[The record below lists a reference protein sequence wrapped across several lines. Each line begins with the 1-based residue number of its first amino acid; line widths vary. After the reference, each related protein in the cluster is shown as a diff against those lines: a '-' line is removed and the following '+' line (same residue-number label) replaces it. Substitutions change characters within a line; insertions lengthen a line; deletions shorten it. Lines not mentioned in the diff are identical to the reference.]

1 MNKEGLKKLSY
12 GIYIINTKN
21 SGCVVNTL
29 TQVTNDKV
37 IVAINKENYT
47 NKMLKENKIF
57 NATVLTTNT
66 NMEIIQTFGFTSSK
80 ENDKYKNFQIE
91 KDTNNI
97 PYIKENMAAL
107 IECEVINEIDLDTHT
122 IFIAKILNTK
132 NFSNEEVMTYDYYK
146 KKKNGIT
153 PPKAPTYEKPK
164 KGYKCKICGFVY
176 EGETLPEDFVC
187 PICGAPA
194 SAFEKIE

>member
-1 MNKEGLKKLSY
+1 MKKEGLKKLSY

-21 SGCVVNTL
+21 SGCIVNTL

-37 IVAINKENYT
+37 IIAINKENYT
-47 NKMLKENKIF
+47 NKMLKKNKIF
-57 NATVLTTNT
+57 NATVLTVNT
-66 NMEIIQTFGFTSSK
+66 DMEIIQTFGFTSSK

-122 IFIAKILNTK
+122 VFIAKILNTK
-132 NFSNEEVMTYDYYK
+132 KLSDEEVMTYDYYHK
-146 KKKNGIT
+146 VKNGIT

-164 KGYKCKICGFVY
+164 KGYRCKICGYVY

-194 SAFEKIE
+194 TAFEKIE

>member
-21 SGCVVNTL
+21 SGCIVNTL

-37 IVAINKENYT
+37 IIAINKENYT
-47 NKMLKENKIF
+47 NKMLKKNKIF
-57 NATVLTTNT
+57 NATVLTVNT
-66 NMEIIQTFGFTSSK
+66 DMEIIQTFGFTSSK

-107 IECEVINEIDLDTHT
+107 IECEVINEIDLDTHAV
-122 IFIAKILNTK
+122 FIAKILNTK
-132 NFSNEEVMTYDYYK
+132 KLSDEEVMTYDYYHK
-146 KKKNGIT
+146 VKNGIT

-164 KGYKCKICGFVY
+164 KGYRCKICGYVY

-194 SAFEKIE
+194 TAFEKIE

>member
-37 IVAINKENYT
+37 IIAINKENYT
-47 NKMLKENKIF
+47 NKMLKKNKIF
-57 NATVLTTNT
+57 NATVLTVNT
-66 NMEIIQTFGFTSSK
+66 DMEIIQTFGFTSSK

-122 IFIAKILNTK
+122 VFIAKILNTK
-132 NFSNEEVMTYDYYK
+132 KLSDEEVMTYDYYHK
-146 KKKNGIT
+146 VKNGIT

-164 KGYKCKICGFVY
+164 KGYRCKICGYVY

-194 SAFEKIE
+194 TAFEKIE

>member
-21 SGCVVNTL
+21 SGCIVNTL

-37 IVAINKENYT
+37 IIAINKENYT
-47 NKMLKENKIF
+47 NKMLKKNKIF
-57 NATVLTTNT
+57 NATVLTVNT
-66 NMEIIQTFGFTSSK
+66 DMEIIQTFGFTSSK

-122 IFIAKILNTK
+122 VFIAKILNTK
-132 NFSNEEVMTYDYYK
+132 KLSDEEVMTYDYYHK
-146 KKKNGIT
+146 VKNGIT

-164 KGYKCKICGFVY
+164 KGYRCKICGYVY

-194 SAFEKIE
+194 TAFEKIE